1 MLQLN
6 YMYTN
11 CIKMYET
18 KILPES
24 FYKPYFIYTYSDM
37 CYECAYIEH
46 IIERFIKELEGVGK
60 FIYLPGFVL
69 FLLLLL
75 PLVLLF
81 FLFLFFCCCCS
92 CSYYHYYHHHHH
104 HHHHHH
110 YNIIIRLGIGS
121 FHAGISRSLSNQMKI
136 TRVPTLMAVVNGRI
150 SYFRSGVSLSN
161 LRDYIRNLFPSN
173 TAIKLWML
181 KAVLSDANY
190 QDFLSGWHDNH
201 VRAIFFGQKSDPSVR
216 LLAPA
221 FQYKEYVKFGYVDTR
236 SASNLNI
243 MHRYNVNRNRE
254 SFMMFNEETNT
265 SVATIS
271 MQQLPRTTLDE
282 VIQSNKFLLLPRLSS
297 QKHFEELCPAEL
309 KAKRKRLCIIL
320 VTKKS
325 EEHDEYRELFRKYVQ
340 KSELSQNERVN
351 FVYIYEETQQLFIQ
365 TLAKGGN
372 FQLQNNILKVAI
384 IWRKERNHLSYE
396 WLKDGWFMEKK
407 QMKDSEKHLENR
419 VKELL
424 NSDKSLVYDAVLPEF
439 HNEHKL
445 NLMIRIC
452 YRLLEWGENL
462 YNFVFRFE
470 NTTLLAVIL
479 SCVFMFG
486 MTYFMSKI
494 TLDNRIV
501 HVYEMRYETYNTL
514 VAEADTGLTITL
526 LVDNTVKETLVQKFG
541 ELMFPYSS
549 RTLNPYLFP
558 NYNKNK
564 FKFDINELFKQ
575 KKQMLEYIGWYRH
588 LLEESVENRKH
599 LPNINI
605 HNCTGTVLAINGYRK
620 YYYIYHAKKVR
631 KWMRNSN
638 KVTHAIGFVETDEES
653 SEEEDLTKGVS
664 TEKLLDGLLAWLDR
678 VFDGSLKKIR
688 VPFWPE
694 MTLK

>member
-1 MLQLN
+1 MEHCEAMKSKLQSYEGGIMVISTVAKLSRDLFIDEDVMPRHPDKN
-6 YMYTN
+6 DDPSAADRFTKINEAYELKAWKEKQEN
-11 CIKMYET
+11 IHIMYET

-46 IIERFIKELEGVGK
+46 IIERFIKELEGVG
-60 FIYLPGFVL
+60 
-69 FLLLLL
+69 
-75 PLVLLF
+75 
-81 FLFLFFCCCCS
+81 
-92 CSYYHYYHHHHH
+92 
-104 HHHHHH
+104 
-110 YNIIIRLGIGS
+110 LGIGS

-325 EEHDEYRELFRKYVQ
+325 DEHDEYRELFRKYVQ

-445 NLMIRIC
+445 I
-452 YRLLEWGENL
+452 
-462 YNFVFRFE
+462 
-470 NTTLLAVIL
+470 
-479 SCVFMFG
+479 
-486 MTYFMSKI
+486 
-494 TLDNRIV
+494 
-501 HVYEMRYETYNTL
+501 
-514 VAEADTGLTITL
+514 
-526 LVDNTVKETLVQKFG
+526 
-541 ELMFPYSS
+541 
-549 RTLNPYLFP
+549 
-558 NYNKNK
+558 
-564 FKFDINELFKQ
+564 
-575 KKQMLEYIGWYRH
+575 
-588 LLEESVENRKH
+588 
-599 LPNINI
+599 
-605 HNCTGTVLAINGYRK
+605 
-620 YYYIYHAKKVR
+620 
-631 KWMRNSN
+631 
-638 KVTHAIGFVETDEES
+638 
-653 SEEEDLTKGVS
+653 
-664 TEKLLDGLLAWLDR
+664 
-678 VFDGSLKKIR
+678 
-688 VPFWPE
+688 
-694 MTLK
+694 